1 MTLLPRTTFGRL
13 AILLVA
19 VVLIGQVAVFLVFR
33 QDRATLLARHFGE
46 TRIAQLVAIHDALD
60 DPAAHDRASV
70 GRIGRLHGARIVPA
84 AARMPMMGG
93 RGGPGHG
100 FGPGMMGAPEGGGW
114 ADAEPASSV
123 PVLRAAVQGLE
134 RQLAE
139 RLGQETEIRIAQRF
153 GLMWV
158 RLDAGGE
165 RWWVGLPLP
174 PPPAEQFPY
183 RSLAWTAFI
192 AALLVA
198 AAYAFVRRLNRPL
211 DELSRAVAAVGKGE
225 QPPALPETGPR
236 EIAALAAGFNRMTE
250 NLRRHEQDRRM
261 LLAGVSHDL
270 RTPLARMRLGAEMLD
285 GDEQTRAGMIA
296 DIEEMDRALGQLLEF
311 ARGEE
316 TATVELAS
324 LDDAVLPCVER
335 HRHEGRRIAFERGRV
350 APSALRLQSL
360 RRLVQNL
367 VDNAF
372 RHGSEAVEIVTRTEG
387 AMAVLEVADR
397 GPGIPPDQVER
408 LKQPFTRL
416 DTSRSGAAGTGLGL
430 AIVDRIARNHG
441 GTFELLPRPGGGTI
455 ARVCIPLRAPGAEP
469 ASPAA

>member
-1 MTLLPRTTFGRL
+1 
-13 AILLVA
+13 
-19 VVLIGQVAVFLVFR
+19 
-33 QDRATLLARHFGE
+33 
-46 TRIAQLVAIHDALD
+46 
-60 DPAAHDRASV
+60 
-70 GRIGRLHGARIVPA
+70 
-84 AARMPMMGG
+84 
-93 RGGPGHG
+93 
-100 FGPGMMGAPEGGGW
+100 
-114 ADAEPASSV
+114 
-123 PVLRAAVQGLE
+123 
-134 RQLAE
+134 
-139 RLGQETEIRIAQRF
+139 
-153 GLMWV
+153 
-158 RLDAGGE
+158 
-165 RWWVGLPLP
+165 
-174 PPPAEQFPY
+174 
-183 RSLAWTAFI
+183 
-192 AALLVA
+192 
-198 AAYAFVRRLNRPL
+198 
-211 DELSRAVAAVGKGE
+211 
-225 QPPALPETGPR
+225 
-236 EIAALAAGFNRMTE
+236 
-250 NLRRHEQDRRM
+250 M